1 MVCINTYNKESIT
14 CFYILLNMS
23 LHDNNVDNNLNDTD
37 LQHEYAKHEE
47 YLSYLHDDSDDES
60 DTFSVVEPK
69 SAKRRTKRNLQK
81 KKKKQKGDSGQHKIK
96 QKEGNLVYF
105 ASAGITGLPI
115 RDAIYGT
122 FINEVRIGSPSE
134 DLYFKVRFLGN
145 KCDVDANHLYYEN
158 PEQFETHMNCSV
170 STTNKK
176 LWADKYQIALARRN
190 QEIEDY
196 MNHNE

>member
-1 MVCINTYNKESIT
+1 
-14 CFYILLNMS
+14 MS

-81 KKKKQKGDSGQHKIK
+81 KKKKQNGDSGQHKIK
-96 QKEGNLVYF
+96 QKG
-105 ASAGITGLPI
+105 G
-115 RDAIYGT
+115 
-122 FINEVRIGSPSE
+122 PSE

>member
-1 MVCINTYNKESIT
+1 V
-14 CFYILLNMS
+14 S
-23 LHDNNVDNNLNDTD
+23 LYDDNVDNNLTNAA

-47 YLSYLHDDSDDES
+47 YLNYLHDDSDDES
-60 DTFSVVEPK
+60 DTFSVIEPK
-69 SAKRRTKRNLQK
+69 SSKRRTKRNIQK
-81 KKKKQKGDSGQHKIK
+81 KKKKQKGDIGQHKIK

-105 ASAGITGLPI
+105 ASCGITGLPI

-145 KCDVDANHLYYEN
+145 KSDVNANHLYYEN
-158 PEQFETHMNCSV
+158 PEQFETHMNCTV

-176 LWADKYQIALARRN
+176 LWADKYQRALARRN
-190 QEIEDY
+190 REVEDY
-196 MNHNE
+196 MNRNE